1 MVWETKRHEE
11 TIAFNQRRIQS
22 LQDEL
27 ATLCQDKGMADAKL
41 MELDQLVGQLLA
53 VNESLVAQL
62 TGRPLKH
69 EVRVKAKKAKKK
81 NAPLPRAAG
90 LTTVSTDASK
100 VTKFAQRSHQKLV
113 QVQNEDVEALTS
125 MHKMYANIAK
135 SLKKSTGT
143 SSPARSTGRRSAAS
157 TPGSAVSGKGK
168 LMTRLSRK
176 KAQLIE
182 QFNQEARDSIM
193 HNEHSAPASYSHSQ
207 SAPSS
212 ARGAGHHVTPRGSM
226 EVRLPKPSASYDP
239 TNESHL
245 NVSGEFDDYYQR
257 NSALQQSFLNHTQ
270 PAGSAH
276 VSFTQADM
284 SSVVGN
290 HGHSNG
296 HAHHHVDHNTSM
308 NSQYPNEG
316 DFHTGLPPRASH
328 STSAYL
334 APQPNNRSDMKNV
347 IDSLEKEFDQLNME
361 YRKLLSNVQSGSQDS
376 SAGTSVGL
384 NRETPVVTPESIQAQ
399 AEEIVSVIQKLHKK
413 GEQIRTL
420 KSSSP

>member
-11 TIAFNQRRIQS
+11 AIAFNQRRIQS

-62 TGRPLKH
+62 TGKPLKH
-69 EVRVKAKKAKKK
+69 EVRVKAKKTKKK
-81 NAPLPRAAG
+81 SAPLPRAAG

-125 MHKMYANIAK
+125 MHKMYADIAK
-135 SLKKSTGT
+135 SLKKST
-143 SSPARSTGRRSAAS
+143 SSPARSTGRRSVAS
-157 TPGSAVSGKGK
+157 TPSSVVSGKGK
-168 LMTRLSRK
+168 LLTRLSRK
-176 KAQLIE
+176 KAQLVD

-193 HNEHSAPASYSHSQ
+193 HAEHHAPASYSHSQ

-212 ARGAGHHVTPRGSM
+212 ARGAGQHATPRGSM
-226 EVRLPKPSASYDP
+226 EVRLPKPSYDP

-245 NVSGEFDDYYQR
+245 NVSGDFDDYYQR
-257 NSALQQSFLNHTQ
+257 NSAMQQSFLNHTQ
-270 PAGSAH
+270 PGSAH
-276 VSFTQADM
+276 VSFTQHGDM
-284 SSVVGN
+284 SPVVN
-290 HGHSNG
+290 QSHGNG
-296 HAHHHVDHNTSM
+296 HAQSNEHNTSLHSH
-308 NSQYPNEG
+308 SQYPNEN
-316 DFHTGLPPRASH
+316 DFQTGLPPRASH
-328 STSAYL
+328 SAHL
-334 APQPNNRSDMKNV
+334 PPQPSSRSDMKNV

-361 YRKLLSNVQSGSQDS
+361 YRKLLSNVQSGSEPAAGS
-376 SAGTSVGL
+376 SML
-384 NRETPVVTPESIQAQ
+384 NRENPVVTPESIQAQ

>member
-1 MVWETKRHEE
+1 
-11 TIAFNQRRIQS
+11 
-22 LQDEL
+22 
-27 ATLCQDKGMADAKL
+27 MADAKL

-62 TGRPLKH
+62 TGKPLKH
-69 EVRVKAKKAKKK
+69 EVRVKAKKTKKK
-81 NAPLPRAAG
+81 SAPLPRAAG

-135 SLKKSTGT
+135 SLKKST
-143 SSPARSTGRRSAAS
+143 SSPARSTGRRSVAS
-157 TPGSAVSGKGK
+157 TPSSVVSGKGK

-176 KAQLIE
+176 KAQLVE

-193 HNEHSAPASYSHSQ
+193 HAEHHAPASYSHSQ
-207 SAPSS
+207 SAPNS
-212 ARGAGHHVTPRGSM
+212 ARGGYHATPRGSM
-226 EVRLPKPSASYDP
+226 EVRLPKPSYDP

-245 NVSGEFDDYYQR
+245 NVSGDFDDYYQR
-257 NSALQQSFLNHTQ
+257 NSAMQQSFLNHTQ
-270 PAGSAH
+270 PGSAH
-276 VSFTQADM
+276 VSFTQHGDM
-284 SSVVGN
+284 SPVGH
-290 HGHSNG
+290 HGHANG
-296 HAHHHVDHNTSM
+296 HVQSTDHNTSLH
-308 NSQYPNEG
+308 SQYPNES

-328 STSAYL
+328 SVHL
-334 APQPNNRSDMKNV
+334 PPQPSSRSDMKNV

-361 YRKLLSNVQSGSQDS
+361 YRKLLSNVQSGSES
-376 SAGTSVGL
+376 AAGTSVGL
-384 NRETPVVTPESIQAQ
+384 NREAPVVTPESIQAQ
-399 AEEIVSVIQKLHKK
+399 AEEIVNVIQKLHKK